1 MKPKFLK
8 TLAHKA
14 SRRLKRSTPTILTCL
29 SAFGLVATTVSAV
42 KATPKAMRLIED
54 AKQTDQYDLSDME
67 MLYSDCADRHLHFGL
82 HFRS

>member
-42 KATPKAMRLIED
+42 QSNPQSHEA
-54 AKQTDQYDLSDME
+54 
-67 MLYSDCADRHLHFGL
+67 H
-82 HFRS
+82 

>member
-54 AKQTDQYDLSDME
+54 AK
-67 MLYSDCADRHLHFGL
+67 
-82 HFRS
+82 